1 MGRPVATLFVLCF
14 ISVTACSLSEQAT
27 RGRLLA
33 GVDATPPA
41 AGGAVAVPIYLSS
54 QGLYVANFTIGT
66 PPQPVSA
73 VVDLTGELVWTQCT
87 PCQPCFEQ
95 DLPLFDPT
103 KSSTFR
109 GLPCG
114 SHLCESIPES
124 SRNCTSDVCIY
135 EAPTK
140 AGDTGGMAG
149 TDTFAIGAAKETLGF
164 GCVVMTDKRLKTI
177 GGPSGIVG
185 LGRTPWSLVTQMNVT
200 AFSYCLAGK
209 SSGALFLGATAK
221 QLAGGK
227 NSSTPFVIKT
237 SAGSSDNGSNP
248 YYMVKLAGIKAGGA
262 PLQAASSSG
271 STVLLDTVS
280 RASYLADGAYK
291 ALKKA
296 LTAAVGVQPVASPP
310 KPYDL
315 CFSKAVAGDAPE
327 LVFTFD
333 GGAALT
339 VPPANYLLASGN
351 GTVCLT
357 IGSSASLNLTGELEG
372 ASILGSL
379 QQENVHVLFDLKE
392 ETLSFKPADCSS
404 LT

>member
-1 MGRPVATLFVLCF
+1 M
-14 ISVTACSLSEQAT
+14 
-27 RGRLLA
+27 
-33 GVDATPPA
+33 ATPV
-41 AGGAVAVPIYLSS
+41 GAVFLLEGIVILLSLFLRVKNLFRYS
-54 QGLYVANFTIGT
+54 DGLCLRFDNIFLLGGFILKTLPYV
-66 PPQPVSA
+66 
-73 VVDLTGELVWTQCT
+73 
-87 PCQPCFEQ
+87 

-227 NSSTPFVIKT
+227 NSSTPF
-237 SAGSSDNGSNP
+237 
-248 YYMVKLAGIKAGGA
+248 
-262 PLQAASSSG
+262 AASSSG
-271 STVLLDTVS
+271 STVLLSTVS

-315 CFSKAVAGDAPE
+315 CFPKAVAGDAPE

-357 IGSSASLNLTGELEG
+357 IGSSASLNLTGDFVKIFNHE
-372 ASILGSL
+372 ILNG
-379 QQENVHVLFDLKE
+379 
-392 ETLSFKPADCSS
+392 
-404 LT
+404 